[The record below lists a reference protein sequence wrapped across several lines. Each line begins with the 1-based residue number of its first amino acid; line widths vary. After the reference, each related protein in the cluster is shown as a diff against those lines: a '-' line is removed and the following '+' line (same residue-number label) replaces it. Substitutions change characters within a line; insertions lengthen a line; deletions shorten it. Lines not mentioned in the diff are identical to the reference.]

1 MKRGGFAPFVMVTAL
16 VFALAPLATL
26 APTARPALSLLPVVT
41 AAPAFAQAAKPAI
54 KIGFI
59 TTLTG
64 GQSAAGKEMEEGFRL
79 ALDEVRGEVAGRR
92 LQLIVEDDEF
102 KPDVGLTKTRRLIER
117 DQVHL
122 LAGVLGSGVSL
133 AVGSYIAGTGTPL
146 VITNAIAKALTQEKR
161 SPNIFRTSW
170 AGGQA
175 YFPFGAYVVGKLG
188 YKRLVV
194 AYAGYAAGQDMAGGF
209 TPYFNAAGGEVV
221 ETVAPPLGT
230 ADFAPYLTKIA
241 ARAGTVDAVW
251 AWFPGADAVRFVKQ
265 YVEFGLKQKIPLIA
279 GGSLVEEQV
288 LPEQGRDAL
297 GIISADIYTPT
308 WESPEN
314 RAFVAA
320 FQKRYKV
327 TPSRYADQGYTG
339 ARVIIEAL
347 KAVNGQVED
356 LPRFLEVLRKVEVVT
371 GRGPTRFDQHQNA
384 ILNVQIRQVREV
396 AGRIDNVVVE
406 VIPGVDQYWKPPR

>member
-1 MKRGGFAPFVMVTAL
+1 MKRRGVALFAMVTAL
-16 VFALAPLATL
+16 ALALAALATL
-26 APTARPALSLLPVVT
+26 APAARPALSLLPVVT
-41 AAPAFAQAAKPAI
+41 PTPAFAQTPKPPI

-79 ALDEVRGEVAGRR
+79 ALEEVWGEVAGRKV
-92 LQLIVEDDEF
+92 QLIVEDDEF
-102 KPDVGLTKTRRLIER
+102 KPDVGLTKTRKLVER

-122 LAGVLGSGVSL
+122 LAGVLGSGVAL
-133 AVGSYIAGTGTPL
+133 AVGSYIAGKGTPL
-146 VITNAIAKALTQEKR
+146 IVTNAIAKSLTQDKR

-170 AGGQA
+170 AGGQV

-188 YKRLVV
+188 YRRLVV
-194 AYAGYAAGQDMAGGF
+194 AYTNYAAGQDMAGGF
-209 TPYFNAAGGEVV
+209 TPYFKAAGGEVV

-230 ADFAPYLTKIA
+230 PDFAPYLAKIA
-241 ARAGTVDAVW
+241 ARVGGVDAVW
-251 AWFPGADAVRFVKQ
+251 AWFPGGDAVRFVKQ

-320 FQKRYKV
+320 FQKKYNV

-347 KAVNGQVED
+347 KAVNGQIEEV
-356 LPRFLEVLRKVEVVT
+356 LEALRKVELVT

-396 AGRIDNVVVE
+396 EGKIQNVVLE
-406 VIPGVDQYWKPPR
+406 VIPGVDQYWKPTR

>member
-1 MKRGGFAPFVMVTAL
+1 MKRGRFALFAMVTAL
-16 VFALAPLATL
+16 AFALAALAT
-26 APTARPALSLLPVVT
+26 P
-41 AAPAFAQAAKPAI
+41 APAFAQAPKPPI

-64 GQSAAGKEMEEGFRL
+64 GQGAAGKEMEEGFRL
-79 ALDEVRGEVAGRR
+79 ALEEVRGEVAGRK
-92 LQLIVEDDEF
+92 LQLMVVDDEF
-102 KPDVGLTKTRRLIER
+102 KPDVGLTKTRKLVER

-122 LAGVLGSGVSL
+122 LAGVLGSGVAL
-133 AVGSYIAGTGTPL
+133 AVGSYIAGKGIPL
-146 VITNAIAKALTQEKR
+146 VVTNAIAKPLTQEKR

-170 AGGQA
+170 AGAQA
-175 YFPFGAYVVGKLG
+175 FFPFGPYVVGKLG
-188 YKRLVV
+188 YRRLVV
-194 AYAGYAAGQDMAGGF
+194 SYTDYAAGQDQASGFVEYFKGAGG
-209 TPYFNAAGGEVV
+209 VV
-221 ETVAPPLGT
+221 VDTVAPPLGT
-230 ADFAPYLTKIA
+230 PDFAPYLAKIA

-265 YVEFGLKQKIPLIA
+265 YTEFGLKQKIPLIA

-288 LPEQGRDAL
+288 LPEHGRDAL
-297 GIISADIYTPT
+297 GIVSADIYTPS

-320 FQKRYKV
+320 FQKKYNV

-356 LPRFLEVLRKVEVVT
+356 VPRFLEALRKVELVT
-371 GRGPTRFDQHQNA
+371 GRGPIRFDQHQNA

-396 AGRIDNVVVE
+396 GGGIHNVVLE
-406 VIPGVDQYWKPPR
+406 VIPNVDQYWKSPR

>member
-1 MKRGGFAPFVMVTAL
+1 MKRHAFARFATVTAL
-16 VFALAPLATL
+16 AFALAPLAT
-26 APTARPALSLLPVVT
+26 PASV
-41 AAPAFAQAAKPAI
+41 FAQAQKPPI

-64 GQSAAGKEMEEGFRL
+64 GQAAGGKEMEEGFRL
-79 ALDEVRGEVAGRR
+79 ALDEVRGEVAGRKI
-92 LQLIVEDDEF
+92 QVIVEDSEF
-102 KPDVGLTKTRRLIER
+102 KPDVALTKTRKLIER

-122 LAGVLGSGVSL
+122 LAGVLGSGEAL
-133 AVGSYIAGTGTPL
+133 AVGNEIAGKGVPL
-146 VITNAIAKALTQEKR
+146 VITNAIAKSLTQEKR

-194 AYAGYAAGQDMAGGF
+194 AYAGYAAGQDMSSGF
-209 TPYFNAAGGEVV
+209 IPYFKAAGGDVV
-221 ETVAPPLGT
+221 ETLAPPLGT
-230 ADFAPYLTKIA
+230 PDFAPYLAKIA
-241 ARAGTVDAVW
+241 ARAGAVDAVW
-251 AWFPGADAVRFVKQ
+251 AWFPGADGVRFVKQ
-265 YVEFGLKQKIPLIA
+265 YREFGLKQKIPLIA
-279 GGSLVEEQV
+279 GGSLVEEQI

-297 GIISADIYTPT
+297 GIVSADIYTPT
-308 WESPEN
+308 WDSAEN

-320 FQKRYKV
+320 FQKKYNV
-327 TPSRYADQGYTG
+327 PPSRYADQGYTG

-347 KAVNGQVED
+347 KAVNGQIED
-356 LPRFLEVLRKVEVVT
+356 GPRFLEALKKVEVVT

-396 AGRIDNVVVE
+396 AGKIQNVVVE
-406 VIPGVDQYWKPPR
+406 VIPGVDQYWKATR

>member
-1 MKRGGFAPFVMVTAL
+1 MKRRAFARFATVTAL
-16 VFALAPLATL
+16 AFALAPLATP
-26 APTARPALSLLPVVT
+26 APV
-41 AAPAFAQAAKPAI
+41 FAQAQKPPI

-64 GQSAAGKEMEEGFRL
+64 GQAAGGKEMEEGFRL
-79 ALDEVRGEVAGRR
+79 ALDEVRGEVAGRKI
-92 LQLIVEDDEF
+92 QLVVEDDEF
-102 KPDVGLTKTRRLIER
+102 KPDVGLTKTRKLVER

-122 LAGVLGSGVSL
+122 LAGVLGSGVAL
-133 AVGSYIAGTGTPL
+133 AVGSYIAGKEIPL
-146 VITNAIAKALTQEKR
+146 VITNAIAKPLTQEKR
-161 SPNIFRTSW
+161 SPYIFRTSW
-170 AGGQA
+170 AGAQG
-175 YFPFGAYVVGKLG
+175 YFPLGPYAVGKLG
-188 YKRLVV
+188 YRRLVV
-194 AYAGYAAGQDMAGGF
+194 AYAGYAAGQDQASGF
-209 TPYFNAAGGEVV
+209 VEYFKRAGGEVV

-230 ADFAPYLTKIA
+230 ADFAPYLAKIA
-241 ARAGTVDAVW
+241 ARAGAVDAVW

-279 GGSLVEEQV
+279 GGSLVEEQI
-288 LPEQGRDAL
+288 LPAQGKDAL

-320 FQKRYKV
+320 FQKKHNV
-327 TPSRYADQGYTG
+327 PPSRYADQGYTG

-347 KAVNGQVED
+347 KAVNGQIEEV
-356 LPRFLEVLRKVEVVT
+356 PRFLEALRKVEVVT

-396 AGRIDNVVVE
+396 AGRIDNVVLE
-406 VIPGVDQYWKPPR
+406 VIPGVDQYWKATR